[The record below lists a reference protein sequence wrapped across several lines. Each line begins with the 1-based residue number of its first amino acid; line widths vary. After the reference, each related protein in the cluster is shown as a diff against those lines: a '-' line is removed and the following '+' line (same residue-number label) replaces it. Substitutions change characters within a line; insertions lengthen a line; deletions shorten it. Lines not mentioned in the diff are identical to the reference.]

1 MWSDGGDGR
10 VFWAERENFAEDK
23 VKGIVVLFA
32 WISVQEAHLKN
43 YINLYS
49 SLGWNSLVCFA
60 DFVNTYIPERAT
72 SLALSLVCELVEEI
86 KCRPYPVVLVS
97 ISGGSKACMYKF
109 VQIIEG
115 EYEALLNLL
124 ISGPA
129 LLYRLPFSK
138 CLVLQSLCLW

>member
-60 DFVNTYIPERAT
+60 DFVNTVERVGFIYLRWIIC
-72 SLALSLVCELVEEI
+72 SNGF
-86 KCRPYPVVLVS
+86 
-97 ISGGSKACMYKF
+97 ISGQQTSAMVEMLNF
-109 VQIIEG
+109 QWL
-115 EYEALLNLL
+115 EAARSAGL
-124 ISGPA
+124 GG
-129 LLYRLPFSK
+129 K
-138 CLVLQSLCLW
+138 ET